1 MFADDTNISFSG
13 KTLTELENRMNNE
26 LVKVKAWL
34 ETNRLS
40 LNVAKTEFMVVGS
53 RQRLSTFDNHD
64 MRVEISDKMIK
75 KNVAWA
81 NSGGPQRLV

>member
-81 NSGGPQRLV
+81 NSGVPQRLV